1 MRKLSRAVAAETRA
15 ELKNLVAEGLTKDEV
30 LRFYIDKHGS
40 QEPLAAP
47 LDEGFNRL
55 AWFFP
60 YLLATSGAVA
70 LGAALVRWTRAGR
83 HPQSA
88 TGPADVDTQ
97 LEARL
102 DDELR
107 NLD

>member
-1 MRKLSRAVAAETRA
+1 MLRASVAC
-15 ELKNLVAEGLTKDEV
+15 KPKGLTHDEV
-30 LRFYIDKHGS
+30 RRFYIDKHGS

-55 AWFFP
+55 AWVFP
-60 YLLATSGAVA
+60 YLLATTGAVA
-70 LGAALVRWTRAGR
+70 LGSALVRWTRAGR
-83 HPQSA
+83 HPQSTA
-88 TGPADVDTQ
+88 GPADLDSDAAQ